1 MRARLVVASWAA
13 LGLALTG
20 CVSLKRTP
28 EARFFVLRSL
38 AEPAATPA
46 PPLAKHGLVGVLPVR
61 LPGHLERPQLVTW
74 AAPGELRIDEF
85 VRWGEPLD
93 AGLTRTVTE
102 NLVALLPDSFVA
114 RYPWRASAVP
124 RCRVAIELRSFGL
137 QPDGRV
143 LLDGRWALLPASGEQ
158 PLARGAAS
166 FTRGP
171 LPRGAAGIDAV
182 ADVEAMSEL
191 VADLSRE
198 IASAI
203 LELPPPEPAPA
214 AGTGAR

>member
-13 LGLALTG
+13 LGVAGTG

-38 AEPAATPA
+38 AEPAAAPA
-46 PPLAKHGLVGVLPVR
+46 PALARHGLVGVLPVR

-85 VRWGEPLD
+85 LRWGEPLD
-93 AGLTRTVTE
+93 AGLTRTLTE

-114 RYPWRASAVP
+114 RYPWRATAVP
-124 RCRVAIELRSFGL
+124 RCRVAVELRSFGL
-137 QPDGRV
+137 QPNGEV
-143 LLDGRWALLPASGEQ
+143 LLDGRWALLPTSGEQ
-158 PLARGAAS
+158 PLARGAGR

-171 LPRGAAGIDAV
+171 LASGAAGVDPTAE
-182 ADVEAMSEL
+182 VEAMSEV
-191 VADLSRE
+191 VADFSRD
-198 IASAI
+198 IARAV
-203 LELPPPEPAPA
+203 LALPETDLAAPQD
-214 AGTGAR
+214 GAR

>member
-1 MRARLVVASWAA
+1 MRARLAVASWAA
-13 LGLALTG
+13 LGVVLAS

-102 NLVALLPDSFVA
+102 NLSLGGA
-114 RYPWRASAVP
+114 
-124 RCRVAIELRSFGL
+124 
-137 QPDGRV
+137 RV
-143 LLDGRWALLPASGEQ
+143 LSSHPFGVSDIIVVREVGGPFKTRAQVVGSFMGPNQVRRLNLKFLDA
-158 PLARGAAS
+158 
-166 FTRGP
+166 T
-171 LPRGAAGIDAV
+171 
-182 ADVEAMSEL
+182 
-191 VADLSRE
+191 
-198 IASAI
+198 
-203 LELPPPEPAPA
+203 APA
-214 AGTGAR
+214 HLVKN